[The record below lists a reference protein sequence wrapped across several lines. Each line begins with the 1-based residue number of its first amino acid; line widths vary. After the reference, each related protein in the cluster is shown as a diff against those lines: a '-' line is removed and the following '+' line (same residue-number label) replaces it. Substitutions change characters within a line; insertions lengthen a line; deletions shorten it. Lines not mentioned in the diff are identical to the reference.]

1 MKQLLGALVLILSTL
16 STSYGQAT
24 DLKITVHPGV
34 ELLTIVQKLAGKD
47 QPSTPTSYE
56 REVLAY
62 FAPYKQHPAVRQLQ
76 QFAGTIYPDLTEL
89 GFCFT
94 DAPDPQLT
102 HLPDSSGWYQKYGK
116 AAVTGYLRQCQ
127 EFARQSNFSGFYAAH
142 AAAYQAWGQQI
153 RAGIERDSLLEKLH
167 HLYRTGTPPRFYICL
182 DPLNGWGAHAIPHPE
197 LFNPAYQGIKAYTIG
212 CFAAMPDSAQQPL
225 FKYGDY
231 ATNLIWHEGS
241 HIYLEDLFTRSASQ
255 VQQLAYLY
263 NGQDPGMKNQN
274 ITTWRYCLNENVVRG
289 VVIALFKVYKPERA
303 WRRQGAQ
310 EVLNDFIYANDIS
323 AIILA
328 DYVGKKKYPNFA
340 AFFPVLLR
348 KLQQRYPAKT

>member
-1 MKQLLGALVLILSTL
+1 MKQLLSTWLIIFSTL
-16 STSYGQAT
+16 AGYGQSTAVT
-24 DLKITVHPGV
+24 ITVHPGV

-62 FAPYKQHPAVRQLQ
+62 FGPYRQHPAVRQLQ
-76 QFAGTIYPDLTEL
+76 QFTGTVYPDLTEL

-94 DAPDPQLT
+94 DAPTPQLT
-102 HLPDSSGWYQKYGK
+102 HLPDSSSWYQHYGQ
-116 AAVTGYLRQCQ
+116 AAVTEYLRQCQ
-127 EFARQSNFSGFYAAH
+127 DFARQSNFSGFYAAH

-153 RAGIERDSLLEKLH
+153 RAGIAHDSLLEKLH
-167 HLYRTGTPPRFYICL
+167 NLYRTGTPPRFYICL

-197 LFNPAYQGIKAYTIG
+197 ALNPVYQGIKAYTIG
-212 CFAAMPDSAQQPL
+212 CFAATPDSTRQPL

-231 ATNLIWHEGS
+231 ATNLIWHEGG
-241 HIYLEDLFTRSASQ
+241 HIYVEDLFARYAPR
-255 VQQLAYLY
+255 VAALRYLY
-263 NGQDPGMKNQN
+263 NEQDPGMKSQN

-289 VVIALFKVYKPERA
+289 VVLALFKQYKTPRA
-303 WRRQGAQ
+303 YRRQGAQ
-310 EVLNDFIYANDIS
+310 EVLSDFVYANDLS

-328 DYVGKKKYPNFA
+328 DYVGRRKYPDFA

-348 KLQQRYPAKT
+348 KLQQRYPAKP